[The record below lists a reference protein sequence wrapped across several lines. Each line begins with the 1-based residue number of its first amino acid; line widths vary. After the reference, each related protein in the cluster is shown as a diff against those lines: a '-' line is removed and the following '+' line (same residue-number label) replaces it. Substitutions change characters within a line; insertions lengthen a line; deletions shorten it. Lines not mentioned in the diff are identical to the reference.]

1 MTLWGAKRNS
11 PTTRDSFPRFNIAGP
26 DVPLSGNI
34 TRICV
39 LVHSRIGAGTP
50 LKSTASW
57 PGFLWPNP
65 RPEITTGLP
74 IGPSVGSRV
83 IGIITVKVTG
93 AVVLYCT
100 GAQQDPS
107 GKGSMEATL
116 TTSGPVVAFDG
127 TFTSIRVSRH
137 CTTSA
142 ATPLNC
148 TSLTPNGI
156 NGSFMPMLGP
166 KLRPIIC
173 TVAPGAASFGET
185 SLMVGASTVKVPAAF
200 VPLPDLT
207 TTGPEAALRGTLT
220 MIRPSSHCSTRP
232 GAFVLAKS
240 TALSF
245 VDTNFPNPSPV
256 MVTAMP
262 IVPESGLI
270 AEAAQAPSQAKTPTE
285 RIAKSQN
292 VFMPYSLS
300 IRKNPRSS
308 SEFRTITRR
317 SCEVSR

>member
-1 MTLWGAKRNS
+1 MILWGVKRNP
-11 PTTRDSFPRFNIAGP
+11 PTTRDSLPRFNVTGP
-26 DVPLSGNI
+26 DNPLNGNI

-39 LVHSRIGAGTP
+39 LVHWRIGAGIP
-50 LKSTASW
+50 LKSTASS

-74 IGPSVGSRV
+74 MGPSVGSRV
-83 IGIITVKVTG
+83 MAVMTVKATG
-93 AVVLYCT
+93 AVLLYST

-148 TSLTPNGI
+148 TSLTPKGI

-173 TVAPGAASFGET
+173 TVAPGAASFGKT
-185 SLMVGASTVKVPAAF
+185 SLMVGISTVKTPA
-200 VPLPDLT
+200 VLVLWPDLT
-207 TTGPEAALRGTLT
+207 STGPVVALRGTLT
-220 MIRPSSHCSTRP
+220 MIRPSSHRSTRP
-232 GAFVLAKS
+232 GALFLPKS
-240 TALSF
+240 TALSL

-262 IVPESGLI
+262 IGPESGVI
-270 AEAAQAPSQAKTPTE
+270 AVAADATLVTKTPRSKMPTHP
-285 RIAKSQN
+285 N
-292 VFMPYSLS
+292 VCMLRNRVMRENSTDLKESFAL
-300 IRKNPRSS
+300 
-308 SEFRTITRR
+308 
-317 SCEVSR
+317 